1 VIGGTGFIGPPVVRR
16 LAAAGH
22 EVAVLHR
29 GNAKVELPAERIV
42 ADRADLPS
50 IRPRADVVI
59 DLILSSGAQAQEV
72 METFRGAAQRVVAAS
87 SIDVYRACG
96 VLHGSED
103 GPLEPTPLTEES
115 ALRSKRQTYPP
126 EQVEVMKKVFPWLNR
141 DYDKIPVERAILGD
155 AELPGTVLRLP
166 MIYGEGDHLRRFH
179 PVLRR
184 IDDGRRAILMEEG
197 AAAWRTPRG
206 YVENVA
212 AALVL
217 AALSDRAAGR
227 VYNVAE
233 TPAFS
238 ELEWSR
244 RIADAA
250 GWDGEFV
257 VLPKERTPAH
267 LVMPGNT
274 AQHWDADSTRIR
286 RELGWREVVP
296 IDEAIRRT
304 VAWERANPPSA
315 PLPYRFDYEAEDA

>member
-22 EVAVLHR
+22 EVAVFHR
-29 GNAKVELPAERIV
+29 GRAKVELPAEHVMGER
-42 ADRADLPS
+42 RGLPRL
-50 IRPRADVVI
+50 RPRADVVSE
-59 DLILSSGAQAQEV
+59 L
-72 METFRGAAQRVVAAS
+72 METFRGVAQRVVAAS
-87 SIDVYRACG
+87 SMDVYRACG
-96 VLHGSED
+96 VLHGSEP
-103 GPLEPTPLTEES
+103 GPLEPTPLTEDS
-115 ALRSKRQTYPP
+115 ALRTKLQTYPP
-126 EQVEVMKKVFPWLNR
+126 EQVAMLRKVFGWL
-141 DYDKIPVERAILGD
+141 DEEYDKIPVERAILGD

-184 IDDGRRAILMEEG
+184 IDDGRRTILMEEG
-197 AAAWRTPRG
+197 VAAWRTPRG

-217 AALSDRAAGR
+217 AALSDRAAGC

-257 VLPKERTPAH
+257 VLPKERTPGH

-274 AQHWDADSTRIR
+274 AQHWDADATRIR

-296 IDEAIRRT
+296 VDEAIRRT
-304 VAWERANPPSA
+304 VEWERANPPSA
-315 PLPYRFDYEAEDA
+315 PLPYPFDYEAEDAASKLSRR

>member
-87 SIDVYRACG
+87 SIDAYRACG